1 MKKYKKIICTIILII
16 ILIIFGLLLK
26 KVDANSQQDDI
37 LFFKLFGSSSTS
49 TSNVNNEIVF
59 DMSNKNKDTK
69 NINLLETVNTQFL
82 VQEKIAP
89 GSEGNFSI
97 KIVDN
102 EKYEE
107 AKNYNITFKSKNAKP
122 QNLYFYLNDNED
134 EKYATLEEMQN
145 VIEQKLNNKKQ
156 KEIIIN
162 WKWEYNNSNEGN
174 KQDTADGMKI
184 KEYNFDIDIA
194 A

>member
-16 ILIIFGLLLK
+16 MLIIFGLLLK

>member
-89 GSEGNFSI
+89 GSKGNFSI

>member
-1 MKKYKKIICTIILII
+1 MKKYKKIICAIILII

>member
-122 QNLYFYLNDNED
+122 QNLYFYLNNNED

>member
-16 ILIIFGLLLK
+16 MLIIFGLLLK

-174 KQDTADGMKI
+174 KQDTVDGMKI

>member
-1 MKKYKKIICTIILII
+1 M
-16 ILIIFGLLLK
+16 LIIFGLLLK

-89 GSEGNFSI
+89 GSKGNFSI

>member
-16 ILIIFGLLLK
+16 MLIIFGLLLK

-89 GSEGNFSI
+89 GSKGNFSI

>member
-26 KVDANSQQDDI
+26 KVDANSHQDDI

-89 GSEGNFSI
+89 GSKGNFSI

>member
-16 ILIIFGLLLK
+16 MLIIFGLLLK

-122 QNLYFYLNDNED
+122 QNLYFYLKDNEE
-134 EKYATLEEMQN
+134 EK
-145 VIEQKLNNKKQ
+145 
-156 KEIIIN
+156 
-162 WKWEYNNSNEGN
+162 
-174 KQDTADGMKI
+174 
-184 KEYNFDIDIA
+184 
-194 A
+194 